1 MTVEAKDCVLGDFQV
16 VALGVEF
23 PSYFQ
28 GFGTSFTEFDHCTY
42 GIGYTEEEAFNDC
55 IEMLAQCAGVDI
67 TDSDVERI
75 RAEYGEIDA
84 DTTVDDYLG
93 RNDCDESDEDA
104 DDDEDADNDGY
115 DDGGEDA
122 YYHVGIR
129 WNEELKDA

>member
-1 MTVEAKDCVLGDFQV
+1 MTKECVLADFQV
-16 VALGVEF
+16 VSLGVEF

-42 GIGYTEEEAFNDC
+42 GIGYTEEEAFDDC
-55 IEMLAQCAGVDI
+55 IEMLAQSAGVDI
-67 TDSDVERI
+67 SDSDVERI

-104 DDDEDADNDGY
+104 DDDDCDGY

-122 YYHVGIR
+122 YFHVGIR

>member
-1 MTVEAKDCVLGDFQV
+1 MTIEAKECVLGDFQV

-28 GFGTSFTEFDHCTY
+28 GFGCSFTEFDHCTY
-42 GIGYTEEEAFNDC
+42 GIGYTEAEALDDC
-55 IEMLAQCAGVDI
+55 IEMMAQSAGVDI
-67 TDSDVERI
+67 TDSDVQRI
-75 RAEYGEIDA
+75 RAEYGEVDA

-104 DDDEDADNDGY
+104 DDEDGDDCNDC

>member
-1 MTVEAKDCVLGDFQV
+1 MAIEAKECVLADFQV
-16 VALGVEF
+16 VSLGVEF

-42 GIGYTEEEAFNDC
+42 GIGDTESEAFDDM
-55 IEMLAQCAGVDI
+55 IEMLAQSAGVDI
-67 TDSDVERI
+67 SDSDVERI

-93 RNDCDESDEDA
+93 RNEETDGDED
-104 DDDEDADNDGY
+104 EDSDGCNDC